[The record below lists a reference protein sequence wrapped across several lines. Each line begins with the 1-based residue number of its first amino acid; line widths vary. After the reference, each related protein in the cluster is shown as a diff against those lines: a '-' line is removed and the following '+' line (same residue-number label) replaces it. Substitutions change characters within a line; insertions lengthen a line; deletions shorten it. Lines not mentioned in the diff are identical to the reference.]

1 MQSPTITCKAI
12 LKKIIVDPSH
22 AFLEQPVPLLEP
34 FFNPKSVAL
43 IGATMTPHSV
53 GNTLTKNLIEGKFG
67 GKIFLINPKYDSLL
81 GQKCYPSIEAVSDEV
96 ELAVIMTP
104 AMTVPAIM
112 RQCAQKKIRAAII
125 ISAGFKELG
134 ARGLE
139 LENEVLKIAK
149 AANIRLVGPNCLG
162 IMNPMADFNAT
173 FAATMALKGSI
184 AFISQSGALC
194 TAVLDWSI
202 KQKIGFSAFVSVGS
216 MADVNWGDLIDYLGN
231 DPNTKV
237 ILIYMETIGN
247 AKDFLSAAK
256 EVVLNK
262 PIIVIKAGRSEA
274 AAKAAASHTGS
285 MAGSDA
291 VFDAAMRRVGVLRVD
306 TIEELFDLAFALA
319 KQPVPK
325 GPRLAILTNAGGP
338 AVLATDAT
346 VFCGAEMANLS
357 PETIEKLN
365 QFLPAAWS
373 HFNPIDL
380 LGDAGPD
387 RYAQAIDV
395 ISKDPNNDG
404 ILVILT
410 PQDMTDVTGTAKHLT
425 RYAKITD
432 KPILASWMGGEM
444 VQEGISTLISAHIP
458 TFSYPESA
466 CKTFAFMWRLSKAL
480 QLLYETPTLRH
491 DMTDVQKRVETTE
504 TIVQNAL
511 KSGRKLLTEDESK
524 RIIAAYSIPI
534 VKTIIAQSPKEAVE
548 AAIEIGF
555 PVVLKLHSDTITHK
569 TDVGG
574 VLLNLQDEQSVEQG
588 FNQIQKSVAE
598 KAGRNHFLGVT
609 VQKMMKTD
617 GYEIILGSTIDSQ
630 FGPVVLFGT
639 GGQLVEVYQDR
650 ALGLPPLTSTLAHR
664 LMERTKIYQALKGV
678 RGKKGIDFAKLENIV
693 VAFSELIVSHPHIVE
708 CDINP
713 LLVSSDEMV
722 ALDARIVLSETPIA
736 KPVIRPYPTEYIRTC
751 RLVSGETVTLRPIR
765 PADEPLVIGFQKR
778 LSEKTIRGRY
788 FGQMPL
794 EDRIA
799 YEQMIRVC
807 HTDYDRELLIIA
819 EYQGEMIAA
828 LRLVKHPH
836 TTDADL
842 KLVIQDSMQR
852 KGLGT
857 KLLDTALFIAKKE
870 GIRTIHLQLL
880 KDNEAMKK
888 MLLKTGFELT
898 PSGTHPSILN
908 GFLVIS
914 C

>member
-1 MQSPTITCKAI
+1 MEKR
-12 LKKIIVDPSH
+12 IVDPSH
-22 AFLEQPVPLLEP
+22 AFLELPKPLLEP

-43 IGATMTPHSV
+43 IGATKTPHSV
-53 GNTLTKNLIEGKFG
+53 GNTLTKNLMEGKFS
-67 GKIFLINPKYDSLL
+67 GKIFLVNPKYDSLFD
-81 GQKCYPSIEAVSDEV
+81 QKCYPSIEAIADEV
-96 ELAVIMTP
+96 ELVVIMTP
-104 AMTVPAIM
+104 AMTVPALM
-112 RQCAQKKIRAAII
+112 KQCAQKKIKAAII

-134 ARGLE
+134 SQGLE

-149 AANIRLVGPNCLG
+149 AGSIRLVGPNCLG

-202 KQKIGFSAFVSVGS
+202 KQEIGFSAFVSVGS

-247 AKDFLSAAK
+247 AKNFLSAAK

-285 MAGSDA
+285 MVGSDD
-291 VFDAAMRRVGVLRVD
+291 VFDAAMRRVGVLRVN
-306 TIEELFDLAFALA
+306 TIEELFDLAFALS

-346 VFCGAEMANLS
+346 VFCGAEMASLS
-357 PETIEKLN
+357 PESIEKLN
-365 QFLPAAWS
+365 QFLPTAWS
-373 HFNPIDL
+373 HFNPVDL
-380 LGDAGPD
+380 LGDAGPE

-395 ISKDPNNDG
+395 IANDPNNDG

-425 RYAKITD
+425 KYAKITD
-432 KPILASWMGGEM
+432 KPLLASWMGGET
-444 VQEGISTLISAHIP
+444 VQEGILTLITSHIP

-466 CKTFAFMWRLSKAL
+466 CKTFAQMWSLSKAL
-480 QLLYETPTLRH
+480 QLLYETPALGLGT
-491 DMTDVQKRVETTE
+491 TDVQKRRGTTNR
-504 TIVQNAL
+504 IIQNAL
-511 KSGRKLLTEDESK
+511 QSGRKILTEDESK
-524 RIIAAYSIPI
+524 QILDAYSIPI
-534 VKTIIAQSPKEAVE
+534 VKTIVARSPQEAVK
-548 AAIEIGF
+548 AAIDIGF
-555 PVVLKLHSDTITHK
+555 PVVLKLHSETITHK

-574 VLLNLQDEQSVEQG
+574 VLLNLHNEKEVEQG
-588 FNQIQKSVAE
+588 FKQIQQSVAA
-598 KAGRNHFLGVT
+598 KAGAHHFFGVT
-609 VQKMMKTD
+609 VQQMMKRD
-617 GYEIILGSTIDSQ
+617 GYEIILGSSIDAQ

-639 GGQLVEVYQDR
+639 GGQLVEVYKDR

-678 RGKKGIDFAKLENIV
+678 RGKKEIDFQKLENIV

-722 ALDARIVLSETPIA
+722 ALDARIVLSETPLA
-736 KPVIRPYPTEYIRTC
+736 KSVIRPYPSEYITEC
-751 RLVSGETVTLRPIR
+751 QLASGVTVTLRPIR

-819 EYQGEMIAA
+819 EYQREMIAA
-828 LRLVKHPH
+828 LRLVKLPGGA
-836 TTDADL
+836 DADL

-852 KGLGT
+852 KGLGS
-857 KLLDTALFIAKKE
+857 KMIRTALSIAKKE
-870 GIRTIHLQLL
+870 GIQTIHLQLL

-888 MLLKTGFELT
+888 MALEIGFKLN
-898 PSGTHPSILN
+898 PSATHPSIVN
-908 GFLVIS
+908 GFLKL
-914 C
+914 